1 MKIRRTYD
9 NLTQKA
15 RLFSDN
21 IWRVHAGELPPLKAA
36 WVRLVRVAVLS
47 VKGFERHNGLFRA
60 SALTFYS
67 LLSIVPVLAMA
78 FALAKGFGFE
88 KALETQLQARFE
100 GQEEVILQATTYAHS
115 LLESTKGGIIAGIGI
130 LLLFWSV
137 IQVLGNVE
145 GAFNQIWGIRKSRSF
160 ARKISDY
167 LSAILVCPVLL
178 VVSSTA
184 TVVIAGGVRHII
196 EKIELLGTVGPA
208 IFFVLRWVPY
218 GVIWV
223 LFTFIYLFMPN
234 TRVRFGSGL
243 VGGIVGGTMY
253 QLFQWIYLSFQIGVA
268 RYNAIYGSFAALP
281 LFLIWMQASWMI
293 VLFGAEISH
302 AYQNEETYEFEP
314 DCARLSPRSRRLA
327 TLGVVHLLVNT
338 FCRGNG
344 PVSAKQIAA
353 GLGMPIRLAQEI
365 VQGLLTAGLISQ
377 VCAENSREIAYQP
390 AQDVDKYT
398 VQYVVNRLENQGL
411 GELPMANV
419 PEMANLAES
428 LKLVEEAAEK
438 SPGNRLLKV
447 I

>member
-1 MKIRRTYD
+1 MKIRRRYD

-78 FALAKGFGFE
+78 FAMAKGFGFE
-88 KALETQLQARFE
+88 KALETQLLAKFE
-100 GQEEVILQATTYAHS
+100 GQEEVILRATTWAHS
-115 LLESTKGGIIAGIGI
+115 LLESTKGGVIAGIGI
-130 LLLFWSV
+130 LLLFWTI
-137 IQVLGNVE
+137 IQVLANVE
-145 GAFNQIWGIRKSRSF
+145 KAFNQIWGIRRPRSF

-167 LSAILVCPVLL
+167 LSATLVCPVLL
-178 VVSSTA
+178 LVSSTV

-196 EKIELLGTVGPA
+196 EKIDLLGTVGPA
-208 IFFVLRWVPY
+208 IFFVLRCVPY

-223 LFTFIYLFMPN
+223 LFTFIYIFMPN

-243 VGGIVGGTMY
+243 VGGIVGGTTY

-293 VLFGAEISH
+293 VLFGAEITH
-302 AYQNEETYEFEP
+302 AHQNEETYEFES
-314 DCARLSPRSRRLA
+314 DCARLSLRSRRLV
-327 TLGVVHLLVNT
+327 TLGVVHLLVKV
-338 FCRGNG
+338 FSRGSG
-344 PVSAKQIAA
+344 PVSSRQIAA
-353 GLGMPIRLAQEI
+353 GLGMPIRLVREI
-365 VQGLLTAGLISQ
+365 VEGLLAAGLVSQ
-377 VCAENSREIAYQP
+377 VCGEDPRQVAYQ
-390 AQDVDKYT
+390 AAEDVDRYT
-398 VQYVVNRLENQGL
+398 VRYVVERLENHGL
-411 GELPMANV
+411 GEIPMANR
-419 PEMANLAES
+419 PEMARLSEC
-428 LKLVEEAAEK
+428 LKLLEEAAEK
-438 SPGNRLLKV
+438 SSGNLPLKE